1 VPALPSDR
9 PRRPGPRTPA
19 TVIVA
24 VTVAGALSAAALGVT
39 GALDGRST
47 AASVSATSAVVQ
59 SPARSV
65 RAAEPAA
72 GGVQAVSEAAAGR
85 VVAAPAA
92 SAGRCP
98 AGRGVDLRITSDCVF
113 TGGGVYG
120 NVTITGA
127 RVSVADM
134 NQTLR
139 FKSLVVMGRGASFAA
154 GCPRP
159 ITRQVLIV
167 MTEKNAKANPMGM
180 GAGVLG
186 AHDADFCLKG
196 ARVDR
201 RFDTVDRTYRVG
213 ARTAATKN
221 PMGLRKG
228 DRLLFTAST
237 SEPGSRQV
245 VTVTRATGRT
255 FGFTPALRYDVLN
268 EKVSAGGRS
277 IVMNTEVA
285 RLSGSNLVVATARG
299 ARSHVMTMGRGTT
312 QISGVDLRGVGA
324 DFKQYC
330 VHLHL
335 KGDSPHSFV
344 EHSAC
349 ERPNSRAFVM
359 HGTNKARFEDLVSY
373 ESRGSSYLLG
383 EGGPERGNLFKHLLA
398 ANPRP
403 AKLGTD
409 DFDAIGQT
417 DNGPSGFWSAASDN
431 VFTDLHAAGIQDGW
445 GVRFDFAR
453 FTKNRGVLS
462 GTPGNPSRNR
472 AGIIDGIVAHAVGEP
487 NPGHVCDR
495 FICGTAVFITV
506 KAPLKNDNP
515 RWDKEYDSQFTFA
528 PYAMNH
534 VTAWKSHVG
543 VWATRG
549 VNITNSAVADTC
561 RAYVLQDARLDS
573 SLAMGLTGRGDGGN
587 RCGDTYQGTEAYDF
601 KTVVTN
607 SVFANYGTRGT
618 KGGAFGHWG
627 SQGHDQNV
635 HYGVNAYFNVKLVN
649 VANVLHHPGL
659 AGQEVARNCTARP
672 RGSNGW
678 VRNVGPYKDGYW
690 AFPCAVGGT
699 VVPRSGG
706 MKWVPLSQRG
716 RGGGPERAQWDRS
729 HQHGD
734 PFTKP
739 ALMKPLPFRTAPT
752 TAQWAAAR

>member
-1 VPALPSDR
+1 MPALPSS
-9 PRRPGPRTPA
+9 PARRRGHRTSA
-19 TVIVA
+19 TVVVA
-24 VTVAGALSAAALGVT
+24 VTAAAALIGGALTAT
-39 GALDGRST
+39 GAIGGRSKGATVTTT
-47 AASVSATSAVVQ
+47 AAVV
-59 SPARSV
+59 PARAQ
-65 RAAEPAA
+65 AAEAGGPAPVAPVVAQEAA
-72 GGVQAVSEAAAGR
+72 GSVA
-85 VVAAPAA
+85 VAAPAA
-92 SAGRCP
+92 TAGRCP

-113 TGGGVYG
+113 TGGGSYG

-127 RVSVADM
+127 RVSVADV
-134 NQTLR
+134 NQTLQ
-139 FKSLVVMGRGASFAA
+139 FKSLVVAGRGASFAA
-154 GCPRP
+154 GCPKP
-159 ITRQVLIV
+159 ITRRVVIV

-186 AHDADFCLKG
+186 AHDAGFCLKG

-201 RFDTVDRTYRVG
+201 RFDTVDRTYRRG
-213 ARTAATKN
+213 TRSAATKN
-221 PMGLRKG
+221 AMNLRKG

-237 SEPGSRQV
+237 NDPASEQV
-245 VTVTRATGRT
+245 VTVTGVKGKA
-255 FGFTPALRYDVLN
+255 FSFTPALRYDVLN
-268 EKVSAGGRS
+268 EKVGAGGRS

-299 ARSHVMTMGRGTT
+299 ARSHVMTMGRGAT
-312 QISGVDLRGVGA
+312 QISGVDLVGVGA

-335 KGDSPHSFV
+335 KGDSRHSFV
-344 EHSAC
+344 EHSVC
-349 ERPNSRAFVM
+349 ERPDSRAFVM

-373 ESRGSSYLLG
+373 RSRGSSFLLG
-383 EGGPERGNLFKHLLA
+383 EGGPERGNLFTHLLA

-409 DFDAIGQT
+409 DFDAIGQK

-445 GVRFDFAR
+445 GVRFDFSR
-453 FTKNRGVLS
+453 FTKNRGVLAGS
-462 GTPGNPSRNR
+462 PGNPSRNR

-487 NPGHVCDR
+487 SPGHVCDR
-495 FICGTAVFITV
+495 FICGTAVFISV

-515 RWDKEYDSQFTFA
+515 RWDKEFDSQFTFGK
-528 PYAMNH
+528 YSMNR

-543 VWATRG
+543 VWAERG
-549 VNITNSAVADTC
+549 VDITNSAVADTC
-561 RAYVLQDARLDS
+561 RAYILQDARLDS
-573 SLAMGLTGRGDGGN
+573 SLAMGLTGRGAGGN
-587 RCGDTYQGTEAYDF
+587 NCGDTYQGTEAYDF

-607 SVFANYGTRGT
+607 SVFANYGTKGT

-659 AGQEVARNCTARP
+659 AGESVARNCAARP

-716 RGGGPERAQWDRS
+716 KAGGPERAQWDRS

-752 TAQWAAAR
+752 TAQWAAAG